1 MLIPMIN
8 QKRLFLFI
16 LIFNGYAL
24 SAQQLTL
31 SDAIAIALK
40 NNYQIQIEKN
50 NLKISTINNNKGV
63 AGALPFV
70 SMNASDQES
79 RVDVNQRLNSGTEIS
94 RSGAY
99 ANSLNAN
106 ITGSITLYNGYKIT
120 ATQQRLQALQQQ
132 SEQILN
138 AQIQNTIAGVMLR
151 YYTVIR
157 EQHYVSTIEKSIELV
172 NKQLE
177 LVQSRKKIGLSNDA
191 ELFQSQID
199 LNTRTLELST
209 QQALVK
215 QSQIELLNILDINPD
230 SSMTISDSIFLNNDI
245 LLQDVLSSISKNPEI
260 TSLDHQIKISGLI
273 EKEVASLRKPSLKLN
288 TGYNLINNESTAGQ
302 LLLNRS
308 YGPFVSMGLTVP
320 IYNGSAYKR
329 QQQTAAINTENAKLK
344 KESSLNDQQAA
355 ATNTYQSYIT
365 SREQMKTQEQTLQ
378 LSKQLVDLTLKRYEL
393 NSATAV
399 EVREAQKSYEDASFR
414 MINLVYLAKVA
425 EIELLR
431 LSYQLK

>member
-1 MLIPMIN
+1 
-8 QKRLFLFI
+8 
-16 LIFNGYAL
+16 
-24 SAQQLTL
+24 
-31 SDAIAIALK
+31 
-40 NNYQIQIEKN
+40 
-50 NLKISTINNNKGV
+50 
-63 AGALPFV
+63 
-70 SMNASDQES
+70 
-79 RVDVNQRLNSGTEIS
+79 
-94 RSGAY
+94 
-99 ANSLNAN
+99 
-106 ITGSITLYNGYKIT
+106 
-120 ATQQRLQALQQQ
+120 
-132 SEQILN
+132 
-138 AQIQNTIAGVMLR
+138 
-151 YYTVIR
+151 
-157 EQHYVSTIEKSIELV
+157 
-172 NKQLE
+172 
-177 LVQSRKKIGLSNDA
+177 
-191 ELFQSQID
+191 
-199 LNTRTLELST
+199 
-209 QQALVK
+209 
-215 QSQIELLNILDINPD
+215 LNILDINPD

-260 TSLDHQIKISGLI
+260 TSLDHQIKINGLI

-320 IYNGSAYKR
+320 IYNGSAFKR

-355 ATNTYQSYIT
+355 ATKTYQSYIT

-414 MINLVYLAKVA
+414 MMNLVYLAKLA

>member
-1 MLIPMIN
+1 MIN
-8 QKRLFLFI
+8 RKLLFLFI

-31 SDAIAIALK
+31 SDAISIALK

-79 RVDVNQRLNSGTEIS
+79 RVDVNQRLNSGTEIN
-94 RSGAY
+94 RAGAY

-151 YYTVIR
+151 YYTVVR

-177 LVQSRKKIGLSNDA
+177 LVQSRKKLGLSNDA

-215 QSQIELLNILDINPD
+215 QSKIELLNILDINPD
-230 SSMTISDSIFLNNDI
+230 SSMSINDSIFLNNDI
-245 LLQDVLSSISKNPEI
+245 LLPEVLSSISKNPEI
-260 TSLDHQIKISGLI
+260 TSLDNQIKINGLI

-355 ATNTYQSYIT
+355 ATKTYQSYIT

-399 EVREAQKSYEDASFR
+399 EVREAQKSYEDAAFR

>member
-1 MLIPMIN
+1 MIN
-8 QKRLFLFI
+8 KKRLFLFI

-31 SDAIAIALK
+31 SDAISIALK

-70 SMNASDQES
+70 SINASDQES

-138 AQIQNTIAGVMLR
+138 AQIQNTISGVMLR

-177 LVQSRKKIGLSNDA
+177 LVQSRKKLGLSNDA

-215 QSQIELLNILDINPD
+215 QSQIELLNILEINPD
-230 SSMTISDSIFLNNDI
+230 SSMMISDSIFLNNDI
-245 LLQDVLSSISKNPEI
+245 LLQDVLNSISKNPEI
-260 TSLDHQIKISGLI
+260 TSLDHQIKINGLI

-344 KESSLNDQQAA
+344 KESSLNDQQSA
-355 ATNTYQSYIT
+355 ATKTYQSYIT

-414 MINLVYLAKVA
+414 MINLVYLAKLA

>member
-1 MLIPMIN
+1 MIN
-8 QKRLFLFI
+8 KKRLFLFI

-70 SMNASDQES
+70 TMNTSDQES

-94 RSGAY
+94 RTGAY

-199 LNTRTLELST
+199 LNTRALELST

-230 SSMTISDSIFLNNDI
+230 SSITISDSIFLKNDI

-260 TSLDHQIKISGLI
+260 TSLDHQIKINGLI

-320 IYNGSAYKR
+320 IYNGSAFKR

-355 ATNTYQSYIT
+355 ATKTYQSYIT

-414 MINLVYLAKVA
+414 LINLVYLAKLA

>member
-1 MLIPMIN
+1 MIN
-8 QKRLFLFI
+8 RNRFFLCF
-16 LIFNGYAL
+16 LIFNCQAL

-31 SDAIAIALK
+31 SDAISIALK
-40 NNYQIQIEKN
+40 NNFQIQIERN

-70 SMNASDQES
+70 TMNASDQES
-79 RVDVNQRLNSGTEIS
+79 RIDVNQRLNNGIEIS
-94 RSGAY
+94 RAGAY
-99 ANSLNAN
+99 ANALNAN

-138 AQIQNTIAGVMLR
+138 AQIQNTISGVMLR
-151 YYTVIR
+151 YYNVIR

-209 QQALVK
+209 QHAVVK
-215 QSQIELLNILDINPD
+215 QSTIELLNLLDINPD
-230 SSMTISDSIFLNNDI
+230 STISINDSIFLNNDI
-245 LLQDVLSSISKNPEI
+245 LLQDVLNSISKNPEI
-260 TSLDHQIKISGLI
+260 ISLDNQIKINGLI
-273 EKEVASLRKPSLKLN
+273 EKEVASLRKPSLRLN
-288 TGYNLINNESTAGQ
+288 TGYNFINTESTAGQ

-308 YGPFVSMGLTVP
+308 YGPFISMGVTVP

-329 QQQTAAINTENAKLK
+329 QQQTAAINTENAILK
-344 KESSLNDQQAA
+344 KESIYNDQQAA
-355 ATNTYQSYIT
+355 AIKTYQSYVT
-365 SREQMKTQEQTLQ
+365 SREQIKTQQQTLQ

-399 EVREAQKSYEDASFR
+399 EVREAQKSYEDAAFR

>member
-8 QKRLFLFI
+8 KKRLFLFI
-16 LIFNGYAL
+16 LIINGYAL

-70 SMNASDQES
+70 SMNTSDQES

-94 RSGAY
+94 RTGAY

-177 LVQSRKKIGLSNDA
+177 LVQSRKKLGLSNDA

-215 QSQIELLNILDINPD
+215 QSQIELLNILEINPD
-230 SSMTISDSIFLNNDI
+230 SSMMISDSIFLNNDI

-260 TSLDHQIKISGLI
+260 TSLDHQIKINGLI

-355 ATNTYQSYIT
+355 ATKTYQSYIT

-414 MINLVYLAKVA
+414 MINLVYLAKLA

>member
-1 MLIPMIN
+1 MIN
-8 QKRLFLFI
+8 RNRLFLFI
-16 LIFNGYAL
+16 LIFYGNAL

-31 SDAIAIALK
+31 SDAISIALK

-79 RVDVNQRLNSGTEIS
+79 RVDVNQRLNSGTQIS

-106 ITGSITLYNGYKIT
+106 ITGSLTLYNGYKIT

-151 YYTVIR
+151 YYNVIR

-177 LVQSRKKIGLSNDA
+177 LVQSRKKLGLSNDA

-215 QSQIELLNILDINPD
+215 QSKIELLNILDINPD
-230 SSMTISDSIFLNNDI
+230 SSMSINDSIFLNNDI
-245 LLQDVLSSISKNPEI
+245 SLQEVLSSISKNPEI
-260 TSLDHQIKISGLI
+260 TSLDNQIKINGLI

-308 YGPFVSMGLTVP
+308 YGPFVSMGVTVP

-355 ATNTYQSYIT
+355 ATKTYQSYIT

-399 EVREAQKSYEDASFR
+399 EVREAQKSYEDAAFR

>member
-1 MLIPMIN
+1 MIN
-8 QKRLFLFI
+8 RKRLFLFI
-16 LIFNGYAL
+16 LIFNSYAL
-24 SAQQLTL
+24 SAQQLSL

-63 AGALPFV
+63 AGALPIV
-70 SMNASDQES
+70 SMSATDQES
-79 RVDVNQRLNSGTEIS
+79 RIDVNQRLNNGIEIN
-94 RSGAY
+94 RAGAY

-106 ITGSITLYNGYKIT
+106 IIGSITLYNGYRIT
-120 ATQQRLQALQQQ
+120 ATQKRLEVLQQQ

-215 QSQIELLNILDINPD
+215 QSQIELLNILDIN
-230 SSMTISDSIFLNNDI
+230 SDSTLSINDSIILNNDI
-245 LLQDVLSSISKNPEI
+245 LLQDVLNSISKNPEI
-260 TSLDHQIKISGLI
+260 TSLNNQIKINGLI
-273 EKEVASLRKPSLKLN
+273 EKEVASLRKPSLRLN
-288 TGYNLINNESTAGQ
+288 AGYNLINNESTGGQ

-308 YGPFVSMGLTVP
+308 YGPFVSMGVTVP
-320 IYNGSAYKR
+320 IYNGSAFKR
-329 QQQTAAINTENAKLK
+329 QQQTASINTENAKLQ

-355 ATNTYQSYIT
+355 ATKTYQSYIT
-365 SREQMKTQEQTLQ
+365 SREQMKTQEKTLQ

-414 MINLVYLAKVA
+414 MINLVYLAKIA

>member
-1 MLIPMIN
+1 MNNKKL
-8 QKRLFLFI
+8 LFLFI
-16 LIFNGYAL
+16 FTFNGYVL
-24 SAQQLTL
+24 PAQQLTL
-31 SDAIAIALK
+31 SDAISIALK

-79 RVDVNQRLNSGTEIS
+79 RIDVSQRLNNGIEIS
-94 RSGAY
+94 RAGAY

-120 ATQQRLQALQQQ
+120 ATQQRLQVLQQQ

-138 AQIQNTIAGVMLR
+138 AQIQNTIAAVMMR
-151 YYTVIR
+151 YYSVIR

-177 LVQSRKKIGLSNDA
+177 LVQSRKKLGLSNDA

-230 SSMTISDSIFLNNDI
+230 SILLIKDSIFLNNDI
-245 LLQDVLSSISKNPEI
+245 LLPNVLSSISQNPEI
-260 TSLDHQIKISGLI
+260 TSLENQIKINSLI
-273 EKEVASLRKPSLKLN
+273 EKEVAALRKPSLKLN
-288 TGYNLINNESTAGQ
+288 TGYNFINTESTAGQ

-308 YGPFVSMGLTVP
+308 YGPFVSMGISVP

-355 ATNTYQSYIT
+355 AIKTYQSYVT

-393 NSATAV
+393 NSATTV
-399 EVREAQKSYEDASFR
+399 EVREAQKSYEDAAFR